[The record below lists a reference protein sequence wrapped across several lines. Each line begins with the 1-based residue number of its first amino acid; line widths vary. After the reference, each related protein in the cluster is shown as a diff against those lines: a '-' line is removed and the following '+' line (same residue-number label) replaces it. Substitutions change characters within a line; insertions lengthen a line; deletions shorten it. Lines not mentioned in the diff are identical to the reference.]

1 MKPFQNSTGTFTS
14 LFLVLC
20 DPQTLSAKLTKAFQL
35 TVKEVIKLVFQGV
48 KNSLFMLHFIN
59 TCILGGGN
67 FQICK
72 SQGLLRLEEPRFCP
86 KPHSHIVDMGKW
98 LIMEIANGSP
108 KLGVTVS
115 LRHGQC
121 RGISCWN
128 LLHLFQH
135 FVFKCTACERIF
147 FFDYYLSQSFQN
159 ISFPINQVDIDRS
172 FWNTSDCPNPP
183 GCVSTANR
191 TVLLGRTQAPAA
203 AFWTPA
209 WIFYLNP

>member
-147 FFDYYLSQSFQN
+147 FLTIIFPKVSR
-159 ISFPINQVDIDRS
+159 ISAFPSIKSILTDLFGIPV
-172 FWNTSDCPNPP
+172 
-183 GCVSTANR
+183 TAR
-191 TVLLGRTQAPAA
+191 TLPVAWALLTAPCCWAELKPLLQH
-203 AFWTPA
+203 FELQPEYS
-209 WIFYLNP
+209 I